1 MKKISIITILAAT
14 ILLAQIGSC
23 KTKMPRDEMYL
34 GGLTNGSS
42 IAEMKKI
49 YGTPTEDGMG
59 FEENRMCRYGG
70 GVLIKYN
77 TLEEKIQS
85 IIVTSNNG
93 WESPSGFRVGG
104 NMRIVQNFY
113 GNPEYSLSGDTKTVY
128 IYFYGGRRKYE
139 PEIGFVVLFD
149 NNSGRILELGV
160 HGDTDE
166 KFYKYYEDMAEKM
179 VE

>member
-59 FEENRMCRYGG
+59 FEE
-70 GVLIKYN
+70 
-77 TLEEKIQS
+77 KIQS
-85 IIVTSNNG
+85 IIVTSNSG

-113 GNPEYSLSGDTKTVY
+113 GSPEYSLSGDTKTVY

-166 KFYKYYEDMAEKM
+166 KFYKYYEDMAKKM